1 MRNFSTPSIEVLT
14 TGKPDLTRKLLAQ
27 VFAEYSGQ
35 YIAMAKKL
43 YDVQVYENR
52 ELNTGIVKAHGQ
64 NNSPLFASIWRGRG
78 EPEQNN
84 LLEHNITNATGV
96 IQHGLS
102 VEAPQRLLPISQRLV
117 SLHVASTLQ
126 IPAEAE
132 AVPLGLLSWRI
143 DYTVLTERALRATLQ
158 HGLGSLR
165 AFAEHAPSS
174 RQPTLT
180 DLD

>member
-14 TGKPDLTRKLLAQ
+14 SGKPDLTRKTLSDL
-27 VFAEYSGQ
+27 FAEFSGQ
-35 YIAMAKKL
+35 YIAMANKL
-43 YDVQVYENR
+43 YGVVIYEDR
-52 ELNTGIVKAHGQ
+52 KLNTGIVTAHG
-64 NNSPLFASIWRGRG
+64 NRISPLFARIWQGRG
-78 EPEQNN
+78 QPGSNN
-84 LLEHNITNATGV
+84 LLEHDITNAAGM

-102 VEAPQRLLPISQRLV
+102 VEEPQSLQPISQRLV

-132 AVPLGLLSWRI
+132 AVPLGLLSWKI

-158 HGLGSLR
+158 HGIGSLR

-174 RQPTLT
+174 QYPTLT